1 MYIDGNPL
9 LHIIDEATRYQAARW
24 LQNLSAK
31 HTWDTLRNCWVD
43 TYLGPPGYITHD
55 AGTNFA
61 SKEFRQHVASMGI
74 TARSVPVEAHWSVGM
89 IERAHPVLRRAY
101 EIITEELKNETIS
114 KHFILQMAVKAVND
128 TAGPDGLVPT
138 LPVFGA
144 YPRMT
149 ESDPPTPSIIQRA
162 TAIRRAM
169 DEIAKIRAK
178 RQINDALNQRNG
190 PSVMPIH
197 DVPLNSPVLV
207 WREGNAGHSGKW
219 TGPFPLLGI
228 NRETCHVQLPHGPAD
243 FWSTAVK
250 PYHVSE
256 EKEAEEENEGGTND
270 EIEIPNE
277 NENTPTNQTPEPL
290 RRNPERLRRLPAR
303 LRQNHADISVL
314 LGDCNGNNLRKSGY
328 SKKKSNDLPEKSP
341 IPSFVESRRKEI
353 DGLLE

>member
-1 MYIDGNPL
+1 L
-9 LHIIDEATRYQAARW
+9 
-24 LQNLSAK
+24 
-31 HTWDTLRNCWVD
+31 
-43 TYLGPPGYITHD
+43 
-55 AGTNFA
+55 
-61 SKEFRQHVASMGI
+61 
-74 TARSVPVEAHWSVGM
+74 
-89 IERAHPVLRRAY
+89 
-101 EIITEELKNETIS
+101 
-114 KHFILQMAVKAVND
+114 
-128 TAGPDGLVPT
+128 
-138 LPVFGA
+138 
-144 YPRMT
+144 
-149 ESDPPTPSIIQRA
+149 IIQRA

-207 WREGNAGHSGKW
+207 WREGNAGHSRKW

-228 NRETCHVQLPHGPAD
+228 NRETCRVQLPHGPAD

-341 IPSFVESRRKEI
+341 IPLFVESRRKEI
-353 DGLLE
+353 DGLLEKGAFKLVHISTVPEGTRIFGLRFVDEIKNPGTEKAFEKSRLVVQTYNDKGKEVILTQSPTVQRASQRVILALAMTLKDNKNKLLSLYLRDISQAYVQSRTPLIRDFCSTVGKI